1 MKILMLTPYLPYPPQ
16 SGGQTRSYNL
26 IKKLS
31 EHHEIS
37 LFSLVKDDSEKKNV
51 KELKKYCKKVRVFNR
66 SKSPWTLRN
75 VLLTGFSQYPFL
87 VIRNLVTEEK
97 RAIREEL
104 RKEKYDLIHAECFY
118 VMPHIPKTKIPIL
131 MVEQTIEYSVY
142 KHFVEDQA
150 PFWVRPLLW
159 LDVFK
164 LKHWETT
171 IWKSADRVVAM
182 SDSDKKAMIKLVPGL
197 NIEVVPNGVDIEY
210 YSKARKVDLTNPKV
224 LYVGNFKWLQ
234 NVEAVEFLLDKV
246 WPKIKMAIPNLKLWI
261 VGMNITEKI
270 KEKAVGDI
278 EITEAMPDI
287 RDAYLN
293 ATVLVTPIKGP
304 GGTRLKILEAM
315 ASGMPIA
322 TTSVGAEGLEVS
334 NGKHVLISDNMDQL
348 AELAVK
354 IIKDKQLAQRLGEN
368 ARKFVIEKYS
378 WQISADTLDRIYKE
392 TVKK

>member
-368 ARKFVIEKYS
+368 ARKFVIKKYS